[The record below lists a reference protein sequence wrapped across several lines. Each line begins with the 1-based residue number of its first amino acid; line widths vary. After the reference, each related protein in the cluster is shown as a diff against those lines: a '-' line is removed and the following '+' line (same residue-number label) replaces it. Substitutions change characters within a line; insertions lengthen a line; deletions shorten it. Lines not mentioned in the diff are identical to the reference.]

1 MKINIL
7 SHIKENIYANIYTRG
22 DSVLVKSS
30 FILWGKLSV
39 LVAWKWNG
47 SQADTN

>member
-7 SHIKENIYANIYTRG
+7 SPIKENIYVNIYILG
-22 DSVLVKSS
+22 LCASVQVKSS
-30 FILWGKLSV
+30 SILWGRLSV

-47 SQADTN
+47 S